1 MIPDINGALRHPPRT
16 RTTSDDGDRAR
27 AVTRHSQGARAVTR
41 QIQGARAVTRQIQGA
56 RAITRDGT
64 GMIRAAWLGIGLGLA
79 AACALA
85 WAAPAQ
91 AAADVQQIET
101 PGGLKAWL
109 VEEHA
114 IPMIA
119 LEIIFDGGAARD
131 PADRI
136 GAAHFLSGML
146 DEGAG
151 DLDSATFSA
160 TADRL
165 ALRVG
170 FDTGRDSFSISARM
184 LTENRDA
191 SVDLLRDAL
200 IAPRFDAEPMERVRA
215 QILSALAS
223 EQTDPGDIAEKSWRA
238 ALFAGD
244 AYARPVNGTAASV
257 AAMTAADLSDARAR
271 ALNRAHV
278 SIGVVGDITAAEL
291 GPLLDRLLGDLPDQ
305 PWERAAMADP
315 AFDGTLEVI
324 DFDTPQSVA
333 RLVGPGIMRDDPDF
347 MPAFVMN
354 HILGGGGFSSRLTEE
369 VREKRGLTYSVWSYL
384 APYDRAGLIM
394 AGVSSDNARI
404 KESVDVIRAEWARMA
419 DNGVTAQELK
429 DAQTYLT
436 GAYPLRFDSN
446 GKIAGQLAGLMHDGF
461 TPAYLTE
468 RNGQIDAVTTDDIAR
483 VAKRL
488 LRPDLLHVVVV
499 GKPEGLAAN

>member
-1 MIPDINGALRHPPRT
+1 
-16 RTTSDDGDRAR
+16 
-27 AVTRHSQGARAVTR
+27 
-41 QIQGARAVTRQIQGA
+41 
-56 RAITRDGT
+56 
-64 GMIRAAWLGIGLGLA
+64 
-79 AACALA
+79 
-85 WAAPAQ
+85 
-91 AAADVQQIET
+91 
-101 PGGLKAWL
+101 
-109 VEEHA
+109 
-114 IPMIA
+114 
-119 LEIIFDGGAARD
+119 
-131 PADRI
+131 
-136 GAAHFLSGML
+136 
-146 DEGAG
+146 
-151 DLDSATFSA
+151 
-160 TADRL
+160 
-165 ALRVG
+165 
-170 FDTGRDSFSISARM
+170 
-184 LTENRDA
+184 
-191 SVDLLRDAL
+191 
-200 IAPRFDAEPMERVRA
+200 
-215 QILSALAS
+215 
-223 EQTDPGDIAEKSWRA
+223 
-238 ALFAGD
+238 
-244 AYARPVNGTAASV
+244 
-257 AAMTAADLSDARAR
+257 
-271 ALNRAHV
+271 
-278 SIGVVGDITAAEL
+278 
-291 GPLLDRLLGDLPDQ
+291 
-305 PWERAAMADP
+305 MADP

-419 DNGVTAQELK
+419 DSGVTAQELK